1 MKSIITI
8 CVISVLLILSMVQIQ
23 AQTLEELMQQG
34 DNYYKEFNHE
44 KALETYMLA
53 DSLYPAN
60 WILMWKISRAYVD
73 LAEKLPEETG
83 EEEDIKKAEFEKAL
97 FYADSSAKL
106 APDQAET
113 YVRRA
118 IANGKI
124 ALFEGIFS
132 AIGSVNDV
140 KDDTEKAIELG
151 NGGNYTQ
158 ALAHYI
164 LGRSHLKVC
173 EKAWLLRLPLG
184 LGWGDMDDSIRELET
199 AVKLRPNFRMFYL
212 ALAQAYYEET
222 EYEKAKENILLLKN
236 APFVDEDDD
245 NVLAEA
251 NELLEKVNEEIEYG
265 Y

>member
-1 MKSIITI
+1 MKSIFTL
-8 CVISVLLILSMVQIQ
+8 CSLSVLLLLSGIHLN
-23 AQTLEELMQQG
+23 AQTFDELIQRG
-34 DNYYKEFNHE
+34 DEFYKEFDHKN
-44 KALETYMLA
+44 ALETYLLA

-60 WILMWKISRAYVD
+60 WELMWRISRAYVD
-73 LAEKLPEETG
+73 ITEKLPEETG
-83 EEEDIKKAEFEKAL
+83 DEEDIKQAEFEIAL
-97 FYADSSAKL
+97 FYADSSVKL
-106 APDQAET
+106 APGEAET

-158 ALAHYI
+158 ALAHYV

-173 EKAWLLRLPLG
+173 EKGYLLRLPLG

-212 ALAQAYYEET
+212 SLARAYFEED
-222 EYEKAKENILLLKN
+222 EYEKAKETIILLQN

-245 NVLAEA
+245 VMLAKAE
-251 NELLEKVNEEIEYG
+251 ELLVEVNAELE
-265 Y
+265 

>member
-1 MKSIITI
+1 MKLLFTKFIFG
-8 CVISVLLILSMVQIQ
+8 LLIILFGFFAN
-23 AQTLEELMQQG
+23 AQSLEELMKKG
-34 DNYYKEFNHE
+34 DNYYKEFDHQH
-44 KALETYMLA
+44 ALDTYLRA

-73 LAEKLPEETG
+73 LAEKMPEETG
-83 EEEDIKKAEFEKAL
+83 EEEDAKKTEFEKAL
-97 FYADSSAKL
+97 FYADSSVKL
-106 APDQAET
+106 ASDEADA

-132 AIGSVNDV
+132 SIGSVNDV
-140 KDDTEKAIELG
+140 RDDSERAIELG

-164 LGRSHLKVC
+164 LGRAHYKVC
-173 EKAWLLRLPLG
+173 EKAYLLRWPLG
-184 LGWGDMDDSIRELET
+184 LGWGDMEDSIRELEM

-212 ALAQAYYEET
+212 ALAKSYIEEN
-222 EYEKAKENILLLKN
+222 EFAKAKENLLLVER

-245 NVLAEA
+245 QVLEEA
-251 NELLEKVNEEIEYG
+251 KELMIKVDEELQ
-265 Y
+265 

>member
-1 MKSIITI
+1 MKSIFTVSIF
-8 CVISVLLILSMVQIQ
+8 SALFILTA
-23 AQTLEELMQQG
+23 AQLYSQSLEELMEQG
-34 DNYYKEFNHE
+34 DNYYKEFNHQS
-44 KALETYMLA
+44 ALETYLLA

-60 WILMWKISRAYVD
+60 WELMWKISRAYVD
-73 LAEKLPEETG
+73 ITEKLPGETG
-83 EEEDIKKAEFEKAL
+83 EEEEIKKAEFEKAL
-97 FYADSSAKL
+97 FYADSAVKL
-106 APDQAET
+106 APGEAET

-184 LGWGDMDDSIRELET
+184 LGWGDMDDAIRELET

-222 EYEKAKENILLLKN
+222 EYEKAKENILLLQS

-245 NVLAEA
+245 NVLVEAE
-251 NELLEKVNEEIEYG
+251 ELLEKVNEELEYG